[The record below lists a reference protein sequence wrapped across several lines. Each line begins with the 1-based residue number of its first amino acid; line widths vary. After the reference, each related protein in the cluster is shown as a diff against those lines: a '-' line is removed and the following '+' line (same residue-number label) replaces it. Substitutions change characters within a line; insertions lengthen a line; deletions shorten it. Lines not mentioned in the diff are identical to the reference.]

1 MSQLR
6 NQLQQI
12 EPPMS
17 EKELAEA
24 IEGLI
29 EMGLVEPIYDS
40 SVGDY
45 RLALTPTGRSWPS

>member
-1 MSQLR
+1 MRLAVQPQQL
-6 NQLQQI
+6 

-17 EKELAEA
+17 EEEFEAA